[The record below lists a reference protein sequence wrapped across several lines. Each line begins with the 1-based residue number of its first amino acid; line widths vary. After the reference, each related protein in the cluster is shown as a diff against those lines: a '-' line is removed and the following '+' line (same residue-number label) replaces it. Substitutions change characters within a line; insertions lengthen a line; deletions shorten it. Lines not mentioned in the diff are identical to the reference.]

1 MTEVGADTIADCLKG
16 PALLLQ
22 LLDSVQTMIVGC
34 FWGKLWGF
42 LSCS

>member
-22 LLDSVQTMIVGC
+22 LLDCADNDCGMFLGKIMGLSVM
-34 FWGKLWGF
+34 
-42 LSCS
+42 